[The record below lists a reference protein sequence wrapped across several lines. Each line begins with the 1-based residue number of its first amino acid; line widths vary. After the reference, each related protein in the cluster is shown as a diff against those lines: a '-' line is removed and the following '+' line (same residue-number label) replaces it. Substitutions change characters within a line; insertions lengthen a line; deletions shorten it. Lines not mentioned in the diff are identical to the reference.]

1 MKNIFSK
8 ILIITGISLL
18 VLLSFSN
25 QANAQRFRGK
35 IEYYSSVFPSED
47 GKIKSINGTKIEYY
61 NSVFKSEDGKIKSIG
76 NIKFEY
82 NNSGSQKSDVKIKS
96 ILNENDDSESE
107 DALDTYYFIERLNCQ

>member
-1 MKNIFSK
+1 MKKIFIQ
-8 ILIITGISLL
+8 ILSLISILF
-18 VLLSFSN
+18 LLSLSN

-76 NIKFEY
+76 HIKFEY
-82 NNSGSQKSDVKIKS
+82 NNTGSQKSDGKVKS
-96 ILNENDDSESE
+96 ITNENDDSKSE
-107 DALDTYYFIERLNCQ
+107 DALDTYYFIEKINCQ